1 MRSLGV
7 IFLADVVGYSKMMAN
22 DEIGTLNLIREFQK
36 ETISPTMTE
45 YGGNMIKSLGDG
57 WLIEF
62 KSASNAVN
70 CAIAWQ
76 NISKKQGKM
85 SLRIGIHLGDV
96 EHDEGPPPD
105 VYGDTV
111 NIAARLESIAE
122 NGDIAISAST
132 YLCLDA
138 NQAQTFN
145 NCGKQTLKN
154 ISTPVEVYS
163 TGRLNIGSKGMN
175 RENEEPL
182 ISIKPFAAMSQVLE
196 NFCQEVTKDLEKYL
210 DKKDWI
216 HSTIQKNPSDNDY
229 QLVGTVSANGPN
241 FAIEVILKAPGGK
254 TLWSKTF
261 GGSLRQI
268 NLVSDTVANQIS
280 SQIFLEIMKVRDK
293 YKSQ

>member
-36 ETISPTMTE
+36 ETISPTMTK

-70 CAIAWQ
+70 CAMAWQ

-163 TGRLNIGSKGMN
+163 TGRLNIGSNQVWFEIDKHFTFYISRETLNFKLYNTSGGFDAVSEKGICHVM
-175 RENEEPL
+175 
-182 ISIKPFAAMSQVLE
+182 
-196 NFCQEVTKDLEKYL
+196 
-210 DKKDWI
+210 
-216 HSTIQKNPSDNDY
+216 KNN
-229 QLVGTVSANGPN
+229 NK
-241 FAIEVILKAPGGK
+241 F
-254 TLWSKTF
+254 
-261 GGSLRQI
+261 
-268 NLVSDTVANQIS
+268 
-280 SQIFLEIMKVRDK
+280 
-293 YKSQ
+293 

>member
-36 ETISPTMTE
+36 ETISPTMTK

-70 CAIAWQ
+70 CAMAWQ

-96 EHDEGPPPD
+96 EHEEGPPPD

-122 NGDIAISAST
+122 NGEVAISAST
-132 YLCLDA
+132 YLCLDE
-138 NQAQTFN
+138 NQAKTFN

-154 ISTPVEVYS
+154 ISTPVEVWS
-163 TGRLNIGSKGMN
+163 TGRLNIGSKGMT
-175 RENEEPL
+175 RENAKPL
-182 ISIKPFAAMSQVLE
+182 ISIKPFVSTSEVVGG
-196 NFCQEVTKDLEKYL
+196 FCGDVTHDLEKYL
-210 DKKDWI
+210 NQKDWI
-216 HSTIQKNPSDNDY
+216 DSTVQKNPSENDY
-229 QLVGTVSANGPN
+229 QLIGTVSVSGPN
-241 FAIEVILKAPGGK
+241 FTIDVILKAPGGK
-254 TLWSKTF
+254 ALWSKSF
-261 GGSLRQI
+261 GAALRQI

-293 YKSQ
+293 FKS

>member
-36 ETISPTMTE
+36 ETISPTMTK

-70 CAIAWQ
+70 CAMAWQ

-175 RENEEPL
+175 RENEDPL
-182 ISIKPFAAMSQVLE
+182 ISIKPFTPTSQVLE

-216 HSTIQKNPSDNDY
+216 HSTVQKNPSDNDY
-229 QLVGTVSANGPN
+229 QLVGTVSVNGHN
-241 FAIEVILKAPGGK
+241 FTIEVILKAPGGK
-254 TLWSKTF
+254 PLWSKTF
-261 GGSLRQI
+261 ADSL
-268 NLVSDTVANQIS
+268 
-280 SQIFLEIMKVRDK
+280 
-293 YKSQ
+293 